1 MVGLSYRAL
10 LLALLLITAIIGHAS
25 ASGSSVDDM
34 VGVFSIEKTIKLGS
48 SSACFGNAEGS
59 AEAQKDPLGMGSNAL
74 ADSQPPDLAGFG
86 FEPKV
91 LAGSSRS
98 INLTAHI
105 IDDESGLGSAK
116 AFFSSPS
123 GAQTASVA
131 FTPGCRI
138 SGTSKDGI
146 YATSIILPKE
156 SENGAWLLDNITLLD
171 ATGNHKVILRSDL
184 VGMNLPAEFLV
195 S

>member
-1 MVGLSYRAL
+1 MSYRAL
-10 LLALLLITAIIGHAS
+10 LLALLLITAIIGPAS
-25 ASGSSVDDM
+25 AGGRSVDDM

-59 AEAQKDPLGMGSNAL
+59 AEAQKDPLGMGSNPL

-86 FEPKV
+86 FEPKM
-91 LAGSSRS
+91 LDGYTRS

-105 IDDESGLGSAK
+105 IDDESGLGIAK
-116 AFFSSPS
+116 AFFRSPS
-123 GAQTASVA
+123 GAQTASA
-131 FTPGCRI
+131 TFTPECRV

-146 YATSIILPKE
+146 YATKMILPKE
-156 SENGAWLLDNITLLD
+156 SERGTWLLDNLTLLD
-171 ATGNHKVILRSDL
+171 ASGNRKVLSRSDL
-184 VGMNLPAEFLV
+184 VRMDLPAEFLV